1 MSVIGNQMKIGAISL
16 GCDKNR
22 VDTEKMLARLVA
34 SGHTLVGN
42 EEDADVIIVN
52 TCAFTDDAKSE
63 AIDEILGAVEHKRH
77 HKKKKIIVTGCL
89 PQRYMETLE
98 KEFPQVDAF
107 LGIADYDGI
116 CDTVDKITKG
126 DKIYGG
132 ACGDGFYGG
141 RVLTTPY
148 HYAYLKIADGCNN
161 HCTYCAIPSIRGRYR
176 SEKMEDLLQEAKSL
190 EKEGVKELILVA
202 QDVTRYGIDFDGKS
216 HLVELVNALSEMDFD
231 LIRLLYLEP
240 EAIDDDVIDMIV
252 SNPKVA
258 KYADVPLQH
267 IDGDT
272 LKRMG
277 RRAGEDYTRALI
289 KKMRE
294 KGITLRSSF
303 ICGFPGESEEA
314 HQKLVDFI
322 GEGNIDYAGFFAYS
336 REEGTPA
343 DRMGGHLDDEVKVER
358 TNRLKDVQTEVIN
371 RRNQQL
377 VGKVIKVIYD
387 EIDYDKQLFSGR
399 ASFQAPDIDNIV
411 YFTADKEV
419 HIGEFYDVEIV
430 GVDGIDLVGKA
441 L

>member
-1 MSVIGNQMKIGAISL
+1 MKIGAISL

-22 VDTEKMLARLVA
+22 VDTEKMLARLV
-34 SGHTLVGN
+34 SGGHTLVGN

-63 AIDEILGAVEHKRH
+63 AIDEILSAVGHKKH
-77 HKKKKIIVTGCL
+77 SKKKKIIVTGCL
-89 PQRYMETLE
+89 SQRYMETLE
-98 KEFPQVDAF
+98 KEFPEVDAF
-107 LGIADYDGI
+107 LGIADYDNI
-116 CDTVDKITKG
+116 VDTVEKVTKG
-126 DKIYGG
+126 DKIFGG
-132 ACGDGFYGG
+132 ACGDEFYSG

-161 HCTYCAIPSIRGRYR
+161 HCTYCAIPSIRGKYR
-176 SEKMEDLLQEAKSL
+176 SEKMEDLLLEAKGL

-216 HLVELVNALSEMDFD
+216 HLVELVDALSQMDFD

-240 EAIDDDVIDMIV
+240 EAIDDSIIDMIV
-252 SNPKVA
+252 TNPKVA

-314 HQKLVDFI
+314 HEKLVEFI
-322 GEGNIDYAGFFAYS
+322 REGNIDYAGFFAYS

-343 DRMGGHLDDEVKVER
+343 DRLTDHLDDEIKVARAER
-358 TNRLKDVQTEVIN
+358 LRAIQTEVIN
-371 RRNQQL
+371 NRNQQL
-377 VGKVIKVIYD
+377 IGKTVKVIYD
-387 EIDYDKQLFSGR
+387 EIDYDKQLFLGR
-399 ASFQAPDIDNIV
+399 AGFQTPDIDNVV

-419 HIGEFYDVEIV
+419 HIGEFYDVEIT
-430 GVDGIDLVGKA
+430 GVDGIDLVGKV

>member
-1 MSVIGNQMKIGAISL
+1 MKIGAISL

-22 VDTEKMLARLVA
+22 VDTEKMLARLV
-34 SGHTLVGN
+34 SGGHTLVGN

-63 AIDEILGAVEHKRH
+63 AIDEILSAVGHKKH
-77 HKKKKIIVTGCL
+77 SKKKKIIVTGCL

-98 KEFPQVDAF
+98 KEFPEVDAF
-107 LGIADYDGI
+107 LGIADYDNI
-116 CDTVDKITKG
+116 LDTVEKITKG
-126 DKIYGG
+126 DKIFGG
-132 ACGDGFYGG
+132 ACGDEFYSG

-161 HCTYCAIPSIRGRYR
+161 HCTYCAIPSIRGKYR
-176 SEKMEDLLQEAKSL
+176 SEKMEDLLLEAKGL

-202 QDVTRYGIDFDGKS
+202 QDVTRYGVDFDGKS
-216 HLVELVNALSEMDFD
+216 HLVELVDALSQMDFD

-240 EAIDDDVIDMIV
+240 EAIDDSIIDMIV

-314 HQKLVDFI
+314 HEKLVEFI
-322 GEGNIDYAGFFAYS
+322 REGNIDYAGFFAYS

-343 DRMGGHLDDEVKVER
+343 DRLTDHLDDEIKVARAER
-358 TNRLKDVQTEVIN
+358 LREIQTEVIN

-377 VGKVIKVIYD
+377 IGKTVKVIYD
-387 EIDYDKQLFSGR
+387 EIDYDKQLFLGR
-399 ASFQAPDIDNIV
+399 AGFQTPDIDNVV

-419 HIGEFYDVEIV
+419 HIGEFYDVEIT
-430 GVDGIDLVGKA
+430 GADGIDLVGKV

>member
-1 MSVIGNQMKIGAISL
+1 MKIGAISL

-22 VDTEKMLARLVA
+22 VDTEKMLARLV
-34 SGHTLVGN
+34 SGGHTLVGN

-63 AIDEILGAVEHKRH
+63 AIDEILSAVGHKKH
-77 HKKKKIIVTGCL
+77 SKKKKIIVTGCL

-98 KEFPQVDAF
+98 KEFPEVDAF
-107 LGIADYDGI
+107 LGIADYDNI
-116 CDTVDKITKG
+116 VDTVEKITKG
-126 DKIYGG
+126 DKIFGG
-132 ACGDGFYGG
+132 ACGDEFYSG

-161 HCTYCAIPSIRGRYR
+161 HCTYCAIPSIRGKYR
-176 SEKMEDLLQEAKSL
+176 SEKMEDLLLEAKGL

-202 QDVTRYGIDFDGKS
+202 QDVTRYGVDFDGKS
-216 HLVELVNALSEMDFD
+216 HLVELVDALSQMDFD

-240 EAIDDDVIDMIV
+240 EAIDDSIIDMIV
-252 SNPKVA
+252 TNPKVA

-314 HQKLVDFI
+314 HEKLVEFI
-322 GEGNIDYAGFFAYS
+322 REGNIDYAGFFAYS

-343 DRMGGHLDDEVKVER
+343 DRLTDHLDDEIKVARAER
-358 TNRLKDVQTEVIN
+358 LRAIQTEVIN
-371 RRNQQL
+371 NRNQQL
-377 VGKVIKVIYD
+377 IGKTVKVIYD
-387 EIDYDKQLFSGR
+387 EIDYDKQLFLGR
-399 ASFQAPDIDNIV
+399 AGFQTPDIDNV
-411 YFTADKEV
+411 V
-419 HIGEFYDVEIV
+419 
-430 GVDGIDLVGKA
+430 
-441 L
+441 

>member
-1 MSVIGNQMKIGAISL
+1 MKIGAISL

-22 VDTEKMLARLVA
+22 VDTEKMLARLV
-34 SGHTLVGN
+34 SGGHTLVGN

-63 AIDEILGAVEHKRH
+63 AIDEILSAVGHKKH
-77 HKKKKIIVTGCL
+77 SKKKKIIVTGCL

-98 KEFPQVDAF
+98 KEFPEVDAF
-107 LGIADYDGI
+107 LGIADYDNI
-116 CDTVDKITKG
+116 LDTVEKITKG
-126 DKIYGG
+126 DKIFGG
-132 ACGDGFYGG
+132 ACGDEFYSG

-161 HCTYCAIPSIRGRYR
+161 HCTYCAIPSIRGKYR
-176 SEKMEDLLQEAKSL
+176 SEKMEDLLLEAKGL

-202 QDVTRYGIDFDGKS
+202 QDVTRYGVDFDGKS
-216 HLVELVNALSEMDFD
+216 HLVELVDALSQMDFD

-240 EAIDDDVIDMIV
+240 EAIDDSIIDMIV
-252 SNPKVA
+252 TNPKVA

-314 HQKLVDFI
+314 HEKLVEFI
-322 GEGNIDYAGFFAYS
+322 REGNIDYAGFFAYS

-343 DRMGGHLDDEVKVER
+343 DRLTGHLDDEIKVARAER
-358 TNRLKDVQTEVIN
+358 LREIQTEVIN
-371 RRNQQL
+371 NRNQQL
-377 VGKVIKVIYD
+377 IGKTVKVIYD
-387 EIDYDKQLFSGR
+387 EIDYDKQLFLGR
-399 ASFQAPDIDNIV
+399 AGFQTPDIDNVV

-419 HIGEFYDVEIV
+419 HIGEFYDVEIT
-430 GVDGIDLVGKA
+430 GVDGIDLVGKV

>member
-1 MSVIGNQMKIGAISL
+1 MKIGAISL

-22 VDTEKMLARLVA
+22 VDTEKMLARLV
-34 SGHTLVGN
+34 SGGHTLVGN

-63 AIDEILGAVEHKRH
+63 AIDEILSAVGHKKH
-77 HKKKKIIVTGCL
+77 SKKKKIIVTGCL

-98 KEFPQVDAF
+98 KEFPEVDAF
-107 LGIADYDGI
+107 LGIADYDNI
-116 CDTVDKITKG
+116 VDTVEKITKG
-126 DKIYGG
+126 DKIFGG
-132 ACGDGFYGG
+132 ACGDEFYSG

-161 HCTYCAIPSIRGRYR
+161 HCTYCAIPSIRGKYR
-176 SEKMEDLLQEAKSL
+176 SEKMEDLLLEAKGL

-202 QDVTRYGIDFDGKS
+202 QDVTRYGVDFDGKS
-216 HLVELVNALSEMDFD
+216 HLVELVDALSQMDFD

-240 EAIDDDVIDMIV
+240 EAIDDSIIDMIV
-252 SNPKVA
+252 TNPKVA

-294 KGITLRSSF
+294 RGITLRSSF

-314 HQKLVDFI
+314 HEKLVEFI
-322 GEGNIDYAGFFAYS
+322 REGNIDYAGFFAYS

-343 DRMGGHLDDEVKVER
+343 DRLTDHLDDEIKVARAER
-358 TNRLKDVQTEVIN
+358 LRAIQTEVIN
-371 RRNQQL
+371 NRNQQL
-377 VGKVIKVIYD
+377 IGKTVKVIYD
-387 EIDYDKQLFSGR
+387 EIDYDKQLFLGR
-399 ASFQAPDIDNIV
+399 AGFQTPDIDNVV

-419 HIGEFYDVEIV
+419 HIGEFYDVEIT
-430 GVDGIDLVGKA
+430 GVDGIDLVGKV

>member
-1 MSVIGNQMKIGAISL
+1 MKIGAISL

-22 VDTEKMLARLVA
+22 VDTEKMLARLV
-34 SGHTLVGN
+34 SGGHTLVGN

-63 AIDEILGAVEHKRH
+63 AIDEILSAVGHKKH
-77 HKKKKIIVTGCL
+77 SKKKKIIVTGCL

-98 KEFPQVDAF
+98 KEFPEVDAF
-107 LGIADYDGI
+107 LGIADYDNI
-116 CDTVDKITKG
+116 LDTVEKITKG
-126 DKIYGG
+126 DKIFGG
-132 ACGDGFYGG
+132 ACGDEFYSG

-161 HCTYCAIPSIRGRYR
+161 HCTYCAIPSIRGKYR
-176 SEKMEDLLQEAKSL
+176 SEKMEDLLLEAKGL

-202 QDVTRYGIDFDGKS
+202 QDVTRYGVDFDGKS
-216 HLVELVNALSEMDFD
+216 HLVELVDALSQMDFD

-240 EAIDDDVIDMIV
+240 EAIDDSIIDMIV

-303 ICGFPGESEEA
+303 ICGFPGESEDA
-314 HQKLVDFI
+314 HEKLVEFI
-322 GEGNIDYAGFFAYS
+322 REGNIDYAGFFAYS

-343 DRMGGHLDDEVKVER
+343 DRLTDHLDDEIKVARAER
-358 TNRLKDVQTEVIN
+358 LREIQTEVIN
-371 RRNQQL
+371 NRNQQL
-377 VGKVIKVIYD
+377 IGKTVKVIYD
-387 EIDYDKQLFSGR
+387 EIDYDKQLFLGR
-399 ASFQAPDIDNIV
+399 AGFQTPDIDNVV

-419 HIGEFYDVEIV
+419 HIGEFYDVEIT
-430 GVDGIDLVGKA
+430 GVDGIDLVGKV

>member
-1 MSVIGNQMKIGAISL
+1 MKIGAISL

-22 VDTEKMLARLVA
+22 VDTEKMLARLV
-34 SGHTLVGN
+34 SGGHTLVGN

-63 AIDEILGAVEHKRH
+63 AIDEILSAVGHKKH
-77 HKKKKIIVTGCL
+77 SKKKKIIVTGCL

-98 KEFPQVDAF
+98 KEFPEVDAF
-107 LGIADYDGI
+107 LGIADYDNI
-116 CDTVDKITKG
+116 LDTVEKITKG
-126 DKIYGG
+126 DKIFGG
-132 ACGDGFYGG
+132 ACGDEFYSG

-161 HCTYCAIPSIRGRYR
+161 HCTYCAIPSIRGKYR
-176 SEKMEDLLQEAKSL
+176 SEKMEDLLLEAKGL

-216 HLVELVNALSEMDFD
+216 HLVELVDALSQMDFD

-240 EAIDDDVIDMIV
+240 EAIDDSIIDMIV

-314 HQKLVDFI
+314 HEKLVEFI
-322 GEGNIDYAGFFAYS
+322 REGNIDYAGFFAYS

-343 DRMGGHLDDEVKVER
+343 DRLTDHLDDEIKVARAER
-358 TNRLKDVQTEVIN
+358 LRAIQTEVIN
-371 RRNQQL
+371 NRNQQL
-377 VGKVIKVIYD
+377 IGKTVKVIYD
-387 EIDYDKQLFSGR
+387 EIDYDKQLFLGR
-399 ASFQAPDIDNIV
+399 AGFQTPDIDNVV

-419 HIGEFYDVEIV
+419 HIGEFYDVEIT
-430 GVDGIDLVGKA
+430 GVDGIDLVGKV

>member
-1 MSVIGNQMKIGAISL
+1 MKIGAISL

-22 VDTEKMLARLVA
+22 VDTEKMLARLV
-34 SGHTLVGN
+34 SGGHTLVGN

-63 AIDEILGAVEHKRH
+63 AIDEILSAVGHKKH
-77 HKKKKIIVTGCL
+77 SKKKKIIVTGCL

-98 KEFPQVDAF
+98 KEFPEVDAF
-107 LGIADYDGI
+107 LGIADYDNI
-116 CDTVDKITKG
+116 LDTVEKITKG
-126 DKIYGG
+126 DKIFGG
-132 ACGDGFYGG
+132 ACGDEFYSG

-161 HCTYCAIPSIRGRYR
+161 HCTYCAIPSIRGKYR
-176 SEKMEDLLQEAKSL
+176 SEKMEDLLLEAKGL

-216 HLVELVNALSEMDFD
+216 HLVELVDALSQMDFD

-240 EAIDDDVIDMIV
+240 EAIDDSIIDMIV
-252 SNPKVA
+252 TNPKVA

-314 HQKLVDFI
+314 HEKLVEFI
-322 GEGNIDYAGFFAYS
+322 REGNIDYAGFFAYS

-343 DRMGGHLDDEVKVER
+343 DRLTNHLDDEIKVARAER
-358 TNRLKDVQTEVIN
+358 LRAIQTEVIN

-377 VGKVIKVIYD
+377 IGKTVKVIYD
-387 EIDYDKQLFSGR
+387 EIDYDKQLFLGR
-399 ASFQAPDIDNIV
+399 AGFQTPDIDNVV

-419 HIGEFYDVEIV
+419 HIGEFYDVEIT
-430 GVDGIDLVGKA
+430 GVDGIDLVGKV

>member
-1 MSVIGNQMKIGAISL
+1 MKIGAISL

-22 VDTEKMLARLVA
+22 VDTEKMLARLV
-34 SGHTLVGN
+34 SGGHTLVGN

-63 AIDEILGAVEHKRH
+63 AIDEILSAVGHKKH
-77 HKKKKIIVTGCL
+77 SKKKKIIVTGCL
-89 PQRYMETLE
+89 PQRYMEALE
-98 KEFPQVDAF
+98 KEFPEVDAF
-107 LGIADYDGI
+107 LGIADYDNI
-116 CDTVDKITKG
+116 LDTVEKITKG
-126 DKIYGG
+126 DKIFGG
-132 ACGDGFYGG
+132 ACGDEFYSG

-161 HCTYCAIPSIRGRYR
+161 HCTYCAIPSIRGKYR
-176 SEKMEDLLQEAKSL
+176 SEKMEDLLLEAKGL

-202 QDVTRYGIDFDGKS
+202 QDVTRYGVDFDGKS
-216 HLVELVNALSEMDFD
+216 HLVELVDALSQMDFD

-240 EAIDDDVIDMIV
+240 EAIDDSIIDMIV

-277 RRAGEDYTRALI
+277 RRSGEDYTHALI

-314 HQKLVDFI
+314 HEKLVEFI
-322 GEGNIDYAGFFAYS
+322 REGNIDYAGFFAYS

-343 DRMGGHLDDEVKVER
+343 DRLTDHLDDEIKVARAER
-358 TNRLKDVQTEVIN
+358 LRAIQTEVIN
-371 RRNQQL
+371 NRNKQL
-377 VGKVIKVIYD
+377 IGKTVKVIYD
-387 EIDYDKQLFSGR
+387 EIDYDKQLFLGR
-399 ASFQAPDIDNIV
+399 AGFQTPDIDNVV

-419 HIGEFYDVEIV
+419 HIGEFYDVEIT
-430 GVDGIDLVGKA
+430 GVDGIDLVGKV

>member
-1 MSVIGNQMKIGAISL
+1 MKIGAISL

-22 VDTEKMLARLVA
+22 VDTEKMLARLV
-34 SGHTLVGN
+34 SGGHTLVGN
-42 EEDADVIIVN
+42 EEDAEVIIVN

-63 AIDEILGAVEHKRH
+63 AIDEILSAVGHKKH
-77 HKKKKIIVTGCL
+77 SKKKKIIVTGCL

-98 KEFPQVDAF
+98 KEFPEVDAF
-107 LGIADYDGI
+107 LGIADYDNI
-116 CDTVDKITKG
+116 LDTVEKITKG
-126 DKIYGG
+126 DKIFGG
-132 ACGDGFYGG
+132 ACGDEFYSG

-161 HCTYCAIPSIRGRYR
+161 HCTYCAIPSIRGKYR
-176 SEKMEDLLQEAKSL
+176 SEKMEDLLLEAKGL

-216 HLVELVNALSEMDFD
+216 HLVELVDALSQMDFD

-240 EAIDDDVIDMIV
+240 EAIDDSIIDMIV
-252 SNPKVA
+252 TNPKVA

-314 HQKLVDFI
+314 HEKLVEFI
-322 GEGNIDYAGFFAYS
+322 REGNIDYAGFFAYS

-343 DRMGGHLDDEVKVER
+343 DRLTNHLDDEIKVARAER
-358 TNRLKDVQTEVIN
+358 LRAIQTEVIN

-377 VGKVIKVIYD
+377 IGKTVKVIYD
-387 EIDYDKQLFSGR
+387 EIDYDKQLFLGR
-399 ASFQAPDIDNIV
+399 AGFQTPDIDNVV

-419 HIGEFYDVEIV
+419 HIGEFYDVEIT
-430 GVDGIDLVGKA
+430 GVDGIDLVGKV

>member
-1 MSVIGNQMKIGAISL
+1 MKIGAISL

-22 VDTEKMLARLVA
+22 VDTEKMLARLV
-34 SGHTLVGN
+34 SGGHTLVGN

-63 AIDEILGAVEHKRH
+63 AIDEILSAVGHKKH
-77 HKKKKIIVTGCL
+77 SKKKKIIVTGCL

-98 KEFPQVDAF
+98 KEFPEVDAF
-107 LGIADYDGI
+107 LGIADYDNI
-116 CDTVDKITKG
+116 VDTVEKITKG
-126 DKIYGG
+126 DKIFGG
-132 ACGDGFYGG
+132 ACGDEFYSG

-161 HCTYCAIPSIRGRYR
+161 HCTYCAIPSIRGKYR
-176 SEKMEDLLQEAKSL
+176 SEKMEDLLLEAKGL

-202 QDVTRYGIDFDGKS
+202 QDVTRYGVDFDGKS
-216 HLVELVNALSEMDFD
+216 HLVELVDALSQMDFD

-240 EAIDDDVIDMIV
+240 EAIDDSIIDMIV
-252 SNPKVA
+252 TNPKVA

-314 HQKLVDFI
+314 HEKLVEFI
-322 GEGNIDYAGFFAYS
+322 REGNIDYAGFFAYS

-343 DRMGGHLDDEVKVER
+343 DRLADHLDDEIKVARAER
-358 TNRLKDVQTEVIN
+358 LREIQTEVIN
-371 RRNQQL
+371 NRNQQL
-377 VGKVIKVIYD
+377 IGKTVKVIYD
-387 EIDYDKQLFSGR
+387 EIDYDKQLFLGR
-399 ASFQAPDIDNIV
+399 AGFQTPDIDNVV

-419 HIGEFYDVEIV
+419 HIGEFYDVEIT
-430 GVDGIDLVGKA
+430 GVDGIDLVGKV

>member
-1 MSVIGNQMKIGAISL
+1 MKIGAISL

-22 VDTEKMLARLVA
+22 VDTEKMLARLV
-34 SGHTLVGN
+34 SGGHTLVGN

-63 AIDEILGAVEHKRH
+63 AIDEILSAVGHKMH
-77 HKKKKIIVTGCL
+77 SKKKKIIVTGCL

-98 KEFPQVDAF
+98 KEFPEVDAF
-107 LGIADYDGI
+107 LGIADYDNI
-116 CDTVDKITKG
+116 LDTVEKITKG
-126 DKIYGG
+126 DKIFGG
-132 ACGDGFYGG
+132 ACGDEFYSG

-161 HCTYCAIPSIRGRYR
+161 HCTYCAIPSIRGKYR
-176 SEKMEDLLQEAKSL
+176 SEKMEDLLLEAKGL

-202 QDVTRYGIDFDGKS
+202 QDVTRYGVDFDGKS
-216 HLVELVNALSEMDFD
+216 HLVELVDALSQMDFD

-240 EAIDDDVIDMIV
+240 EAIDDSIIDMIIT
-252 SNPKVA
+252 NPKVA

-294 KGITLRSSF
+294 NGITLRSSF

-314 HQKLVDFI
+314 HEKLVEFI
-322 GEGNIDYAGFFAYS
+322 REGNIDYAGFFAYS

-343 DRMGGHLDDEVKVER
+343 DRLTDHLDDEIKVARAER
-358 TNRLKDVQTEVIN
+358 LREIQTEVIN
-371 RRNQQL
+371 NRNQQL
-377 VGKVIKVIYD
+377 IGKTVKVIYD
-387 EIDYDKQLFSGR
+387 EIDYDKQLFLGR
-399 ASFQAPDIDNIV
+399 AGFQTPDIDNVV

-419 HIGEFYDVEIV
+419 HIGEFYDVEIT
-430 GVDGIDLVGKA
+430 GVDGIDLVGKV

>member
-1 MSVIGNQMKIGAISL
+1 MKIGAISL

-22 VDTEKMLARLVA
+22 VDTEKMLARLV
-34 SGHTLVGN
+34 SGGHTLVGN

-63 AIDEILGAVEHKRH
+63 AIDEILSAVGHKKH
-77 HKKKKIIVTGCL
+77 SKKKKIIVTGCL
-89 PQRYMETLE
+89 PQRYMEALE
-98 KEFPQVDAF
+98 KEFPEVDAF
-107 LGIADYDGI
+107 LGIADYDNI
-116 CDTVDKITKG
+116 LDTVEKITKG
-126 DKIYGG
+126 DKIFGG
-132 ACGDGFYGG
+132 ACGDEFYSG

-161 HCTYCAIPSIRGRYR
+161 HCTYCAIPSIRGKYR
-176 SEKMEDLLQEAKSL
+176 SEKMEDLLLEAKGL

-202 QDVTRYGIDFDGKS
+202 QDVTRYGVDFDGKS
-216 HLVELVNALSEMDFD
+216 HLVELVDALSQMDFD

-240 EAIDDDVIDMIV
+240 EAIDDSIIDMIV

-294 KGITLRSSF
+294 RGITLRSSF

-314 HQKLVDFI
+314 HEKLVEFI
-322 GEGNIDYAGFFAYS
+322 REGNIDYAGFFAYS

-343 DRMGGHLDDEVKVER
+343 DRLTDHLDDEIKVARAER
-358 TNRLKDVQTEVIN
+358 LREIQTEVIN

-377 VGKVIKVIYD
+377 IGKTVKVIYD
-387 EIDYDKQLFSGR
+387 EIDYDKQLFLGR
-399 ASFQAPDIDNIV
+399 AGFQTPDIDNVV

-419 HIGEFYDVEIV
+419 HIGEFYDVEIT
-430 GVDGIDLVGKA
+430 GVDGIDLVGKV

>member
-1 MSVIGNQMKIGAISL
+1 MKIGAISL

-22 VDTEKMLARLVA
+22 VDTEKMLARLV
-34 SGHTLVGN
+34 SGGHTLVGN

-63 AIDEILGAVEHKRH
+63 AIDEILSAVGHKKH
-77 HKKKKIIVTGCL
+77 SKKKKIIVTGCL
-89 PQRYMETLE
+89 PQRYMEALE
-98 KEFPQVDAF
+98 KEFPEVDAF
-107 LGIADYDGI
+107 LGIADYDNI
-116 CDTVDKITKG
+116 VDTVEKITKG
-126 DKIYGG
+126 DKIFGG
-132 ACGDGFYGG
+132 ACGDEFYSG

-161 HCTYCAIPSIRGRYR
+161 HCTYCAIPSIRGKYR
-176 SEKMEDLLQEAKSL
+176 SEKMEDLLLEAKGL

-202 QDVTRYGIDFDGKS
+202 QDVTRYGVDFDGKS
-216 HLVELVNALSEMDFD
+216 HLVELVDALSQMDFD

-240 EAIDDDVIDMIV
+240 EAIDDSIIDMIV

-277 RRAGEDYTRALI
+277 RRSGEDYTRALI

-314 HQKLVDFI
+314 HEKLVEFI
-322 GEGNIDYAGFFAYS
+322 REGNIDYAGFFAYS

-343 DRMGGHLDDEVKVER
+343 DRLTDHLDDEIKVARAER
-358 TNRLKDVQTEVIN
+358 LRAIQTEVIN
-371 RRNQQL
+371 KRNQQL
-377 VGKVIKVIYD
+377 IGKTVKVIYD
-387 EIDYDKQLFSGR
+387 EIDYDKQLFLGR
-399 ASFQAPDIDNIV
+399 AGFQTPDIDNVV

-419 HIGEFYDVEIV
+419 HIGEFYDVEIT
-430 GVDGIDLVGKA
+430 GVDGIDLVGKV

>member
-1 MSVIGNQMKIGAISL
+1 MKIGAISL

-22 VDTEKMLARLVA
+22 VDTEKMLARLV
-34 SGHTLVGN
+34 SGGHTLVGN

-63 AIDEILGAVEHKRH
+63 AIDEILFAVGHKKH
-77 HKKKKIIVTGCL
+77 SKKKKIIVTGCL

-98 KEFPQVDAF
+98 KEFPEVDAF
-107 LGIADYDGI
+107 LGIADYDNI
-116 CDTVDKITKG
+116 LDTVEKITKG
-126 DKIYGG
+126 DKIFGG
-132 ACGDGFYGG
+132 ACGDEFYSG

-161 HCTYCAIPSIRGRYR
+161 HCTYCAIPSIRGKYR
-176 SEKMEDLLQEAKSL
+176 SEKMEDLLLEAKGL

-202 QDVTRYGIDFDGKS
+202 QDVTRYGVDFDGKS
-216 HLVELVNALSEMDFD
+216 HLVELVDALSQMDFD

-240 EAIDDDVIDMIV
+240 EAIDDSIIDMIV
-252 SNPKVA
+252 TNPKVA

-314 HQKLVDFI
+314 HEKLVEFI
-322 GEGNIDYAGFFAYS
+322 REGNIDYAGFFAYS

-343 DRMGGHLDDEVKVER
+343 DRLTDHLDDEIKVARAER
-358 TNRLKDVQTEVIN
+358 LRAIQTEVIN
-371 RRNQQL
+371 NRNQQL
-377 VGKVIKVIYD
+377 IGKTVKVIYD
-387 EIDYDKQLFSGR
+387 EIDYDKQLFLGR
-399 ASFQAPDIDNIV
+399 AGFQTPDIDNVV

-419 HIGEFYDVEIV
+419 HIGEFYDVEIT
-430 GVDGIDLVGKA
+430 GVDGIDLVGKV

>member
-1 MSVIGNQMKIGAISL
+1 MKIGAISL

-22 VDTEKMLARLVA
+22 VDTEKMLARLV
-34 SGHTLVGN
+34 SGGHTLVGN

-63 AIDEILGAVEHKRH
+63 AIDEILSAVGHKKH
-77 HKKKKIIVTGCL
+77 SKKKKIIVTGCL

-98 KEFPQVDAF
+98 KEFPEVDAF
-107 LGIADYDGI
+107 LGIADYDNI
-116 CDTVDKITKG
+116 LDTVEKITKG
-126 DKIYGG
+126 DKIFGG
-132 ACGDGFYGG
+132 ACGDEFYSG

-161 HCTYCAIPSIRGRYR
+161 HCTYCAIPSIRGKYR
-176 SEKMEDLLQEAKSL
+176 SEKMEDLLLEAKGL

-216 HLVELVNALSEMDFD
+216 HLVELVDALSQMDFD

-240 EAIDDDVIDMIV
+240 EAIDDSIIDMIV
-252 SNPKVA
+252 TNPKVA

-294 KGITLRSSF
+294 RGITLRSSF

-314 HQKLVDFI
+314 HEKLVEFI
-322 GEGNIDYAGFFAYS
+322 REGNIDYAGFFAYS

-343 DRMGGHLDDEVKVER
+343 DRLTDHLDDEIKVARAER
-358 TNRLKDVQTEVIN
+358 LREIQTEVIN
-371 RRNQQL
+371 KRNQQFI
-377 VGKVIKVIYD
+377 GKTVKVIYD
-387 EIDYDKQLFSGR
+387 EIDYDKQLFLGR
-399 ASFQAPDIDNIV
+399 AGFQTPDIDNVV

-419 HIGEFYDVEIV
+419 HIGEFYDVEIT
-430 GVDGIDLVGKA
+430 GVDGIDLVGKV

>member
-1 MSVIGNQMKIGAISL
+1 MKIGAISL

-22 VDTEKMLARLVA
+22 VDTEKMLARLV
-34 SGHTLVGN
+34 SGGHTLVGN

-63 AIDEILGAVEHKRH
+63 AIDEILSAVGHKKH
-77 HKKKKIIVTGCL
+77 SKKKKIIVTGCL

-98 KEFPQVDAF
+98 KEFPEVDAF
-107 LGIADYDGI
+107 LGIADYDNI
-116 CDTVDKITKG
+116 VDTVEKITKG
-126 DKIYGG
+126 DKIFGG
-132 ACGDGFYGG
+132 ACGDEFYSG

-161 HCTYCAIPSIRGRYR
+161 HCTYCAIPSIRGKYR
-176 SEKMEDLLQEAKSL
+176 SEKMEDLLLEAKGL

-202 QDVTRYGIDFDGKS
+202 QDVTRYGVDFDGKS
-216 HLVELVNALSEMDFD
+216 HLVELVDALSQMDFD

-240 EAIDDDVIDMIV
+240 EAIDDSIIDMIV
-252 SNPKVA
+252 TNPKVA

-314 HQKLVDFI
+314 HEKLVEFI
-322 GEGNIDYAGFFAYS
+322 REGNIDYAGFFAYS

-343 DRMGGHLDDEVKVER
+343 DRLADHLDDEIKVARAER
-358 TNRLKDVQTEVIN
+358 LREIQTEVIN

-377 VGKVIKVIYD
+377 IGKTVKVIYD
-387 EIDYDKQLFSGR
+387 EIDYDKQLFLGR
-399 ASFQAPDIDNIV
+399 AGFQTPDIDNVV

-419 HIGEFYDVEIV
+419 HIGEFYDVEIT
-430 GVDGIDLVGKA
+430 GVDGIDLVGKV

>member
-1 MSVIGNQMKIGAISL
+1 MKIGAISL

-22 VDTEKMLARLVA
+22 VDTEKMLARLV
-34 SGHTLVGN
+34 SGGHTLVGN

-63 AIDEILGAVEHKRH
+63 AIDEILSAVGHKKH
-77 HKKKKIIVTGCL
+77 SKKKKIIVTGCL

-98 KEFPQVDAF
+98 KEFPEVDAF
-107 LGIADYDGI
+107 LGIADYDNI
-116 CDTVDKITKG
+116 LDTVEKITKG
-126 DKIYGG
+126 DKIFGG
-132 ACGDGFYGG
+132 ACGDEFYSG

-161 HCTYCAIPSIRGRYR
+161 HCTYCAIPSIRGKYR
-176 SEKMEDLLQEAKSL
+176 SEKMEDLLLEAKGL

-202 QDVTRYGIDFDGKS
+202 QDVTRYGVDFDGKS
-216 HLVELVNALSEMDFD
+216 HLVELVDALSQMDFD

-240 EAIDDDVIDMIV
+240 EAIDDSIIDMIV
-252 SNPKVA
+252 TNPKVA

-277 RRAGEDYTRALI
+277 RRAGEDYARALI

-314 HQKLVDFI
+314 HEKLVEFI
-322 GEGNIDYAGFFAYS
+322 REGNIDYAGFFAYS

-343 DRMGGHLDDEVKVER
+343 DRLTDHLDEEIKVARAER
-358 TNRLKDVQTEVIN
+358 LRVIQTEVIN
-371 RRNQQL
+371 NRNQQL
-377 VGKVIKVIYD
+377 IGKTVKVIYD
-387 EIDYDKQLFSGR
+387 EIDYDKQLFLGR
-399 ASFQAPDIDNIV
+399 AGFQTPDIDNVV

-419 HIGEFYDVEIV
+419 HIGEFYDVEIT
-430 GVDGIDLVGKA
+430 GVDGIDLVGKV

>member
-1 MSVIGNQMKIGAISL
+1 MKIGAISL

-22 VDTEKMLARLVA
+22 VDTEKMLARLV
-34 SGHTLVGN
+34 SGGHTLVGN

-63 AIDEILGAVEHKRH
+63 AIDEILSAVGHKKH
-77 HKKKKIIVTGCL
+77 SKKKKIIVTGCL
-89 PQRYMETLE
+89 SQRYMETLE
-98 KEFPQVDAF
+98 KEFPEVDAF
-107 LGIADYDGI
+107 LGIADYDNI
-116 CDTVDKITKG
+116 VDTVEKITKG
-126 DKIYGG
+126 DKIFGG
-132 ACGDGFYGG
+132 ACGDEFYSG

-161 HCTYCAIPSIRGRYR
+161 HCTYCAIPSIRGKYR
-176 SEKMEDLLQEAKSL
+176 SEKMEDLLLEAKGL

-216 HLVELVNALSEMDFD
+216 HLVELVDALSQMDFD

-240 EAIDDDVIDMIV
+240 EAIDDSIIDMIV
-252 SNPKVA
+252 TNPKVA

-314 HQKLVDFI
+314 HEKLVEFI
-322 GEGNIDYAGFFAYS
+322 REGNIDYAGFFAYS

-343 DRMGGHLDDEVKVER
+343 DRLTDHLDDEIKVARAER
-358 TNRLKDVQTEVIN
+358 LRAIQTEVIN
-371 RRNQQL
+371 NRNQQL
-377 VGKVIKVIYD
+377 IGKTVKVIYD
-387 EIDYDKQLFSGR
+387 EIDYDKQLFLGR
-399 ASFQAPDIDNIV
+399 AGFQTPDIDNVV

-419 HIGEFYDVEIV
+419 HIGEFYDVEIT
-430 GVDGIDLVGKA
+430 GVDGIDLVGKV